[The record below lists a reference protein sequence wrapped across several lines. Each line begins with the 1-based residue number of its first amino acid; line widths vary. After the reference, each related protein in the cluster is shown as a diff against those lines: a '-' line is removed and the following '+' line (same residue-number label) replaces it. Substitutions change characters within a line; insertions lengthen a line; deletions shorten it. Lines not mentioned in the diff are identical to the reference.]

1 MVYSLFTLKNLFNGK
16 EDLIISYGDIIYK
29 EKILEKLIKSQ
40 NQIST
45 IVDLG
50 WFSY

>member
-1 MVYSLFTLKNLFNGK
+1 MVKK
-16 EDLIISYGDIIYK
+16 IPIISYGDIIYK

-50 WFSY
+50 WFSYWKKDLKIL